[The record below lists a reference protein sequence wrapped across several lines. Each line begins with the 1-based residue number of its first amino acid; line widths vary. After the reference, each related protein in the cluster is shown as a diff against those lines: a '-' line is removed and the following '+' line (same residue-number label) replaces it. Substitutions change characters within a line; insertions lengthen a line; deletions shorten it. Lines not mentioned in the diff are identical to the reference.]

1 MNWKRFDFLY
11 CVYPEL
17 KKTIDKAPIMPYTL
31 DKRRNVT
38 YRGANEKTNSW
49 TFNQRLCNG
58 GSDLAM
64 FAKGADFKG
73 GKDFTRAS
81 GADIKNYVEGLLK

>member
-1 MNWKRFDFLY
+1 
-11 CVYPEL
+11 
-17 KKTIDKAPIMPYTL
+17 MPYTL

-49 TFNQRLCNG
+49 TFNRRLCNG
-58 GSDLAM
+58 GSGLERSGSDLAM

-81 GADIKNYVEGLLK
+81 GTDVKNYVEGLLK